1 MLRILILITS
11 ALPLGYFAWA
21 PAGYNLHERYIDDH
35 KSLAVKEMERTG
47 VPASIKLA
55 QALLESNA
63 GRSELAVKA
72 RNHFG
77 IKCGSGW
84 NGDVFKIS
92 DDEKDEQGNPIPS
105 CFRVYKSVEN
115 SYRDHSD
122 FLRDPAKENRY
133 GFLFKLDRTNYTDWA
148 NGLQKAGYATNP
160 EYARALIRLIERHR
174 LDQYD
179 RLAADANS
187 DMAGM
192 GVINDIKVSYSRK
205 DETLEALAERM
216 QLPLSRLLRYN
227 DHLYYPDKPLPENT
241 VVFVQPKR
249 NSFRGKQQFHKV
261 QSGENMASIAQQ
273 YGIKLDKLRSKNRIP
288 AGHEPLPG
296 EKIKLRWRVKK
307 NEIPRTKPTGP
318 APEQGLP
325 VIQPPSTDNAVLQT
339 QLPPA
344 EVDPPVQ
351 PANQIA
357 PAVNPPNLST
367 DIPGVHIVTQGETLF
382 KIAAKYSIAVDQLK
396 RINNLTSDNIKP
408 GQKLNLK

>member
-11 ALPLGYFAWA
+11 ALPVGYFAWA
-21 PAGYNLHERYIDDH
+21 PVGYSLHERYIDDH
-35 KSLAVKEMERTG
+35 KSLAIREMERAG

-72 RNHFG
+72 KNHFG

-84 NGDVFKIS
+84 NGDVLKIS

-105 CFRVYKSVEN
+105 CFRVYKSVEI

-133 GFLFKLDRTNYTDWA
+133 GFLFKLDRTNYIDWA

-160 EYARALIRLIERHR
+160 EYARALIGLIERHR

-187 DMAGM
+187 AMAGM

-216 QLPLSRLLRYN
+216 QLPLGRLQRYN

-261 QSGENMASIAQQ
+261 QPGETMASIAQQ

-288 AGHEPLPG
+288 MGHEPLAG

-325 VIQPPSTDNAVLQT
+325 VITPSIEDNSFKTPPQPTGENIIPGIPN
-339 QLPPA
+339 
-344 EVDPPVQ
+344 DPVISSGSVP
-351 PANQIA
+351 
-357 PAVNPPNLST
+357 NPPTNFSS
-367 DIPGVHIVTQGETLF
+367 VHIVTQGETLF
-382 KIAAKYSIAVDQLK
+382 RVAAKYGITVDQLK
-396 RINNLTSDNIKP
+396 RINNLTSDNIQP